1 MRTIRRLYFYAV
13 AFISLEVV
21 LWGLIGLLRSI
32 FVPAVIGGN
41 ATRLAEA
48 LALILVG
55 MPVFGLHWWVA
66 QRDARR
72 DMDEHA
78 SGIRAFFLYAVLL
91 STLIPVIQSFL
102 AVINRLFLE
111 ANHLSR
117 LAAVVGSQQTWSDNL
132 IALLMNA
139 LIASYFVTVLRA
151 DWKQIT
157 LEVVPVPARGEET
170 FVTVRRI
177 SRYLWVLYGLFLTV
191 AGVQQIL
198 TFILQIPPSTFGS
211 LLRANFINGL
221 ALTLVGTPVW
231 VWAWKT
237 VQDSLA
243 EPVERESLLRLG
255 LLYALSLGGVIT
267 VLTSS
272 GIVLYLLLR
281 QILGEKILL
290 QTFVQQISGPL
301 SIGVPL
307 AGVWAYYGKWL
318 TRSMS
323 RAPSGNRD
331 YPAGTGTT
339 TSEVPDAPRRSG
351 MRRLYSYILSAIGL
365 GAAFIGLRMVLAFV
379 VDALLGGKTWGGTLR
394 LSLAAAL
401 ATLGV
406 GLPLWLLT
414 WRPMQAEALSSG
426 DGGDHARRSLVRKI
440 YLYLALFISVIGGMI
455 SAGSLVYLLL
465 KALLGGGASNVLQS
479 SLKALETLALF
490 VLLGVYHGL
499 TLGKDG
505 KTAGRALTEKH
516 AAFATLIFDVEN
528 GTFGPAMLAAV
539 QKQTPRLPA
548 ALQLV
553 GQPVAIET
561 APQAVILQAVLA
573 LDPPENLRTWLVKF
587 NGSRLVVPRAA
598 AGWVWVGSAQADLNQ
613 AALALRQ
620 LAEGQEVRQKTFV
633 SGSMI
638 FLYVIAGLFGLE
650 VLGLLVSL
658 GASLLFR

>member
-139 LIASYFVTVLRA
+139 LIAAYFVTVLRA

-157 LEVVPVPARGEET
+157 LKET
-170 FVTVRRI
+170 FVNVRRI
-177 SRYLWVLYGLFLTV
+177 SRYLWVLYGLLLTV

-198 TFILQIPPSTFGS
+198 LFILQIPPSTFGS
-211 LLRANFINGL
+211 LQRANFINGV

-231 VWAWKT
+231 VWAWKM
-237 VQDSLA
+237 VQDSLS
-243 EPVERESLLRLG
+243 EPAERESLLRLG

-267 VLTSS
+267 VLTSG
-272 GIVLYLLLR
+272 GIVLDLLLR
-281 QILGEKILL
+281 QILGEKMLL
-290 QTFVQQISGPL
+290 QNFVQQISGPL

-307 AGVWAYYGKWL
+307 AGVWAYYGNWL
-318 TRSMS
+318 TRSM
-323 RAPSGNRD
+323 
-331 YPAGTGTT
+331 
-339 TSEVPDAPRRSG
+339 SEVPDAPRRSG

-379 VDALLGGKTWGGTLR
+379 VDALLGGQAWGGTLR
-394 LSLAAAL
+394 LSLTAAL
-401 ATLGV
+401 STLGV

-426 DGGDHARRSLVRKI
+426 DAGDHARRSLVRKI
-440 YLYLALFISVIGGMI
+440 YLYLALFVSVIGGMI

-465 KALLGGGASNVLQS
+465 NALLGGGASNVLQG
-479 SLKALETLALF
+479 SLKALEILALF

-516 AAFATLIFDVEN
+516 AAFPTLIFDVEN

-553 GQPVAIET
+553 SQPMAKET
-561 APQAVILQAVLA
+561 TPQAVILPADLA
-573 LDPPENLRTWLVKF
+573 LNPPESLRKWLVKF

-620 LAEGQEVRQKTFV
+620 LAEGQEVRQKASV
-633 SGSMI
+633 SGWMI

-650 VLGLLVSL
+650 ALGLLVSL